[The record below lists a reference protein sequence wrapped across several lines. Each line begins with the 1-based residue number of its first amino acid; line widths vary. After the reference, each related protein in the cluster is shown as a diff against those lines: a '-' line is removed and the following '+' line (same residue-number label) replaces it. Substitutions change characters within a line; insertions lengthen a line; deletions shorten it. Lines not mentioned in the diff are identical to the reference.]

1 LSKEDIS
8 VKVYNTDQIRNVAL
22 IGQRGC
28 GKTSLADA
36 IAYSS
41 GNLSRLGKVDDGTSL
56 SDFTEDE
63 ISRKTSIGLSI
74 LACPWKNIKINLLD
88 LPGHA
93 DFIGEL
99 ITGLNVAETAIVVLN
114 ANTGIEVGTEIHY
127 KYVEKF
133 NLPAVFYVNKVE
145 KEHVKTADIVSQLQE
160 RFGLKATPVQLVI
173 GDGLEYKGLVDLLR
187 MKSVTFDEKGKPT
200 EGEIPATLKNQAEE
214 AHQKLIEAVAEADDT
229 LLEKFFDKGELTSEE
244 LLEGLKKAIVTR
256 AIFPILFGSADRNS
270 GVHTLMNFIADYLPS
285 PDKAGTQNLFKEG
298 TKEVVAVDIKGD
310 GSPLAYV
317 FKSLAEAH
325 IGEISLFKVFSGKIS
340 QGLDLYNANQ
350 RSGERIGQIYSISG
364 KERKEI
370 EYATAGDIAATVK
383 LKTTKMGE
391 TLGTKGADLVVPPV
405 EYPEPVMDTGI
416 RPKSKGDE
424 EKLSTSLHKLKDED
438 PSFKLTID
446 PALRQ
451 TVLFTQGSTQT
462 EIITQKLKS
471 KFGVEIEAFKPRI
484 PYRETIKGKTEIQHR
499 YKKQSG
505 GRGQYGDV
513 HLRIEPN
520 PRGAGF
526 TFIDDISGGVIPG
539 KYIPSV
545 EKGVIEALAEGGLS
559 KSPVVDVKVAVF
571 YGSYHAVDSSDMAF
585 KIAASMA
592 FKEGF
597 MQCKPVLLEPIYNV
611 EILVPEDFTGD
622 IMGDLSSRRG
632 KIAGMDPEGRY
643 QKVRGSVPLAELYNY
658 SVDLRSM
665 TSGQGFYTR
674 SFSHYEEVPREITE
688 KVTAEIRKSKE
699 E

>member
-1 LSKEDIS
+1 M
-8 VKVYNTDQIRNVAL
+8 KVYDTEQIRNVAL

-36 IAYSS
+36 MAFSS
-41 GNLSRLGKVDDGTSL
+41 GISNRLGKVDDGTSL
-56 SDFTEDE
+56 SDFTEGE
-63 ISRKTSIGLSI
+63 INRKTSIGLSI
-74 LACPWKNIKINLLD
+74 LTCPWKNIKSNILD
-88 LPGHA
+88 LPGHP

-99 ITGLNVAETAIVVLN
+99 ITGLNVAETAVIVLSGNV
-114 ANTGIEVGTEIHY
+114 GIEVGTEIHY

-133 NLPAVFYVNKVE
+133 NLPRVFFVNKVE
-145 KEHVKTADIVSQLQE
+145 KEHVKTAEVIAQLQE
-160 RFGLKATPVQLVI
+160 RYGLKATPIQLPI
-173 GDGLEYKGLVDLLR
+173 GEGAEYKGIVDLLR
-187 MKSVTFDEKGKPT
+187 MKGVTFDDKGQPT
-200 EGEIPATLKNQAEE
+200 EGDIPSDMKDQAEK
-214 AHQKLIEAVAEADDT
+214 ARQKLIEAVAETDDA
-229 LLEKFFDKGELTSEE
+229 LLEKFFDKGELTSDE
-244 LLEGLKKAIVTR
+244 LLSGLKKAIIDNT
-256 AIFPILFGSADRNS
+256 IFPILFGSADMNS
-270 GVHTLMNFIADYLPS
+270 GIHNLLNFIADYLPS
-285 PDKAGTQNLFKEG
+285 PDKAQTQNLLKEG
-298 TKEVVAVDIKGD
+298 TEEVVGIDIKAD
-310 GSPLAYV
+310 TNPLAYV

-325 IGEISLFKVFSGKIS
+325 IGEISLFKVLGGKIT
-340 QGLDLYNANQ
+340 QGLDLYNVNQ
-350 RSGERIGQIYSISG
+350 RSNERIGQIYSVSG

-370 EYATAGDIAATVK
+370 NSANAGDIAATVK
-383 LKTTKMGE
+383 LKSTKMGE
-391 TLGTKGADLVVPPV
+391 TLCGKKDGLVVPAV

-416 RPKSKGDE
+416 RPKSNGDE
-424 EKLSTSLHKLKDED
+424 EKLSTALHKLNDED
-438 PSFKLTID
+438 PSFKIVVD

-462 EIITQKLKS
+462 EILNAKLKA
-471 KFGVEIEAFKPRI
+471 KFGVEIEQFKPRI
-484 PYRETIKGKTEIQHR
+484 AYRETIKGKTEIQHR

-520 PRGAGF
+520 PRGEGF
-526 TFIDDISGGVIPG
+526 TFVDEISGGVIPS

-545 EKGVIEALAEGGLS
+545 QKGIVESMMEGGLS

-585 KIAASMA
+585 KVAALMA
-592 FKEGF
+592 FRDGF

-643 QKVRGSVPLAELYNY
+643 QKIRGAVPLAELYNY
-658 SVDLRSM
+658 SVDIRSM

-674 SFSHYEEVPREITE
+674 EFSHYEEVPREITD
-688 KVTAEIRKSKE
+688 KVIEEINKSKE
-699 E
+699 K

>member
-1 LSKEDIS
+1 M
-8 VKVYNTDQIRNVAL
+8 KVYDTDQIRNVAL

-36 IAYSS
+36 MAFSS
-41 GNLSRLGKVDDGTSL
+41 GVSNRLGKVDDGTSL

-63 ISRKTSIGLSI
+63 ISKKTSIGLSI
-74 LACPWKNIKINLLD
+74 LTCPWKNTKLNLLD
-88 LPGHA
+88 LPGHP

-99 ITGLNVAETAIVVLN
+99 IVGLNVAETAVIVISGN
-114 ANTGIEVGTEIHY
+114 AGIEVGTEIQY

-133 NLPAVFYVNKVE
+133 NLPRMFFVNKVE
-145 KEHVKTADIVSQLQE
+145 KEHVKAADVIAQLQG
-160 RFGLKATPVQLVI
+160 RFGLKAAPIQLPM
-173 GDGLEYKGLVDLLR
+173 GEGTEYKGIVDLLR
-187 MKSVTFDEKGKPT
+187 MKGVTFDDKGKPT
-200 EGEIPATLKNQAEE
+200 ESDIPADMKDKAED
-214 AHQKLIEAVAEADDT
+214 ARQKLIEAVAETDDA
-229 LLEKFFDKGELTSEE
+229 LLEKFFDKGELTSDE
-244 LLEGLKKAIVTR
+244 LLSGLKKAIIDQ
-256 AIFPILFGSADRNS
+256 AIFPILFGSADMNS
-270 GVHTLMNFIADYLPS
+270 GVYNLLNFVADYLPS
-285 PDKAGTQNLFKEG
+285 PDKAQTQNLLKEG
-298 TKEVVAVDIKGD
+298 TEKVVSIDIKD
-310 GSPLAYV
+310 DARPLAYV

-325 IGEISLFKVFSGKIS
+325 IGEISLFKVLGGKIIP
-340 QGLDLYNANQ
+340 GLDLYNANQ
-350 RSGERIGQIYSISG
+350 RSNERIGQIYSVSG

-370 EYATAGDIAATVK
+370 DLANAGDIAATVK
-383 LKTTKMGE
+383 LKSTKMGE
-391 TLGTKGADLVVPPV
+391 TLGNKGDDLVVPAV

-416 RPKSKGDE
+416 RPKAKGDE
-424 EKLSTSLHKLKDED
+424 EKLSTALHKLNDED
-438 PSFKLTID
+438 PSFKIIID

-462 EIITQKLKS
+462 EIINAKLKA
-471 KFGVEIEAFKPRI
+471 KFGVEIEQFKPRI
-484 PYRETIKGKTEIQHR
+484 AYRETIKGKTEIQHR

-520 PRGAGF
+520 PRGEGF
-526 TFIDDISGGVIPG
+526 TFLDEISGGVIPG

-545 EKGVIEALAEGGLS
+545 EKGVVEAMQEGGLS

-592 FKEGF
+592 FREGF

-611 EILVPEDFTGD
+611 EILIPDEFTGD

-643 QKVRGSVPLAELYNY
+643 QKIRGSVPLAELYNY

-674 SFSHYEEVPREITE
+674 EFSHYEEVPREITE
-688 KVTAEIRKSKE
+688 KVIDEIKKSKE

>member
-1 LSKEDIS
+1 
-8 VKVYNTDQIRNVAL
+8 
-22 IGQRGC
+22 
-28 GKTSLADA
+28 
-36 IAYSS
+36 
-41 GNLSRLGKVDDGTSL
+41 
-56 SDFTEDE
+56 
-63 ISRKTSIGLSI
+63 
-74 LACPWKNIKINLLD
+74 
-88 LPGHA
+88 

-99 ITGLNVAETAIVVLN
+99 IVGLNVAETAVIVISGN
-114 ANTGIEVGTEIHY
+114 AGIEVGTEIQY

-133 NLPAVFYVNKVE
+133 NLPRMFFVNKVE
-145 KEHVKTADIVSQLQE
+145 KEHVKAADVIAQLQG
-160 RFGLKATPVQLVI
+160 RFGLKAAPIQLPM
-173 GDGLEYKGLVDLLR
+173 GEGTEYKGIVDLLR
-187 MKSVTFDEKGKPT
+187 MKGVTFDDKGKPT
-200 EGEIPATLKNQAEE
+200 ESDIPADMKDKAED
-214 AHQKLIEAVAEADDT
+214 ARQKLIEAVAETDDA
-229 LLEKFFDKGELTSEE
+229 LLEKFFDKGELTSDE
-244 LLEGLKKAIVTR
+244 LLSGLKKAIIDQ
-256 AIFPILFGSADRNS
+256 AIFPILFGSADMNS
-270 GVHTLMNFIADYLPS
+270 GVYNLLNFVADYLPS
-285 PDKAGTQNLFKEG
+285 PDKAQTQNLLKEG
-298 TKEVVAVDIKGD
+298 TEKVVSIDIKD
-310 GSPLAYV
+310 DARPLAYV

-325 IGEISLFKVFSGKIS
+325 IGEISLFKVLGGKIIP
-340 QGLDLYNANQ
+340 GLDLYNANQ
-350 RSGERIGQIYSISG
+350 RSNERIGQIYSVSG

-370 EYATAGDIAATVK
+370 DLANAGDIAATVK
-383 LKTTKMGE
+383 LKSTKMGE
-391 TLGTKGADLVVPPV
+391 TLGNKGDDLVVPAV

-416 RPKSKGDE
+416 RPKAKGDE
-424 EKLSTSLHKLKDED
+424 EKLSTALHKLNDED
-438 PSFKLTID
+438 PSFKIIID

-462 EIITQKLKS
+462 EIINAKLKA
-471 KFGVEIEAFKPRI
+471 KFGVEIEQFKPRI
-484 PYRETIKGKTEIQHR
+484 AYRETIKGKTEIQHR

-520 PRGAGF
+520 PRGEGF
-526 TFIDDISGGVIPG
+526 TFLDEISGGVIPG

-545 EKGVIEALAEGGLS
+545 EKGVVEAMQEGGLS

-592 FKEGF
+592 FREGF

-611 EILVPEDFTGD
+611 EILIPDEFTGD

-643 QKVRGSVPLAELYNY
+643 QKIRGSVPLAELYNY

-674 SFSHYEEVPREITE
+674 EFSHYEEVPREITE
-688 KVTAEIRKSKE
+688 KVIDEIKKSKE